1 MEEKGFEKERHG
13 DEGFRVWDADAIEAD
28 ERFQQDEN
36 KHKPEKGTWEILR
49 RLNERSKD

>member
-36 KHKPEKGTWEILR
+36 KHKPEKGT
-49 RLNERSKD
+49 